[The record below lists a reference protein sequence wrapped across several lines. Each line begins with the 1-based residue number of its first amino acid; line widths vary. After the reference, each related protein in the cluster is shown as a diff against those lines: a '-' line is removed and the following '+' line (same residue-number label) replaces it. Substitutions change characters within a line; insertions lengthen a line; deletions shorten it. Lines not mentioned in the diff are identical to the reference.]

1 MLEINVTVKCP
12 DVIQAA
18 SILRDA
24 ISGGRGP
31 SAAEN
36 PSSFIPA
43 ETQPSAS
50 QMPSAPSPM
59 GSAPVSSVPGVP
71 TQTTG
76 QPPFNGQTAP
86 AYPSPAAAPATVAP
100 AVMQTNASS
109 PSVTLEQISRAGAAL
124 ATAGR
129 MGDLMAIVAKHGVQA
144 LTQLKPEQ
152 YDAVAADLRA
162 LGAQI

>member
-1 MLEINVTVKCP
+1 M
-12 DVIQAA
+12 
-18 SILRDA
+18 S
-24 ISGGRGP
+24 
-31 SAAEN
+31 SAH
-36 PSSFIPA
+36 
-43 ETQPSAS
+43 
-50 QMPSAPSPM
+50 
-59 GSAPVSSVPGVP
+59 GVP

-76 QPPFNGQTAP
+76 QPTFNGQTAP
-86 AYPSPAAAPATVAP
+86 AYPSPAVAPATVAP
-100 AVMQTNASS
+100 AATQTNASS

-129 MGDLMAIVAKHGVQA
+129 MGDLMAIVTKHGVQA